1 MKVRE
6 HALVSLIGAGV
17 LYKLTDSLGV
27 SLWVFIMGVF
37 IDIDHY
43 IDYVRENGI
52 SFNPKKVYLAC
63 EEGHIY
69 FKKFIL
75 FLHSYELIL
84 VLWLAIFMLDLGIVW
99 KYAALSFS
107 LHLLLDQMANPV
119 VPFAYFFSFRAVNS
133 FATKKIFIT
142 KEVTDAHRSG

>member
-1 MKVRE
+1 MKVTG
-6 HALVSLIGAGV
+6 HAVISLAGAGI
-17 LYKLTDSLGV
+17 LYKLTDSFGV
-27 SLWVFIMGVF
+27 FLWVLIMGVF

-43 IDYVRENGI
+43 VDYIRENGV
-52 SFNPKKVYLAC
+52 SLNPKKVYSAC

-69 FKKFIL
+69 FKKLML
-75 FLHSYELIL
+75 FFHSYELMLI
-84 VLWLAIFMLDLGIVW
+84 LWLAIFMLDLGAVW

-119 VPFAYFFSFRAVNS
+119 VPFAYFFSFRAANS